1 MTTKIGPRR
10 EIALAV
16 LLLRRLVAWL
26 HRPFLYSP
34 RLREQERAPW
44 SAA

>member
-1 MTTKIGPRR
+1 MTTKIGPRC
-10 EIALAV
+10 EIALEV

-26 HRPFLYSP
+26 HRPCRNP
-34 RLREQERAPW
+34 RLQEQEHAPW